1 MGKIHDHH
9 ARRTHV
15 GQTLRTSAVA
25 RPFTMRSTSEVARI
39 CVRPYATLIH
49 LALSPSVMRT
59 GSVSYVSS
67 VDYPKHEDIQ
77 VTDDDEGDQLQE
89 ESV

>member
-1 MGKIHDHH
+1 
-9 ARRTHV
+9 
-15 GQTLRTSAVA
+15 
-25 RPFTMRSTSEVARI
+25 MRSSSEVARI

-67 VDYPKHEDIQ
+67 VDYAKHEDIQ
-77 VTDDDEGDQLQE
+77 VTDDDEGDQLQGRFVYTFQL
-89 ESV
+89 SNFPFVFSLRVCIWFFALIIL